1 MNYSRISLIP
11 ILLLII
17 SCNEN
22 STTATAENGQN
33 DEWITI
39 FNGENLDGWIPKI
52 HRHETGDNYAE
63 TFRVTD
69 GMVEVNYDGY
79 DIFENRYGHLF
90 YEKPYSSFHLTWEY
104 RFTDQ
109 WMEDA
114 PSYTYRNSGVMFH
127 SQDPHTINKDQDWP
141 ISVEFQML
149 AEAKEGEKRPTGAVC
164 TPGTEVHIDG
174 ALDERHCIDSSAET
188 FPWDQWVKADLIVYG
203 DSLII
208 HMINGDTVLQY
219 THPRIGSSGVVNNY
233 DPEIKKDGT
242 TLKSGYISL
251 QGEGQGVLFKDIRIR
266 EL

>member
-1 MNYSRISLIP
+1 MKSLYISLLFLA
-11 ILLLII
+11 LLTFA
-17 SCNEN
+17 SCQNGTTEEQDVK
-22 STTATAENGQN
+22 ST
-33 DEWITI
+33 EWTTI
-39 FNGENLDGWIPKI
+39 FNGRDLEGWTPKI

-79 DIFENRYGHLF
+79 EQFENRYGHLF

-104 RFTDQ
+104 KFTDQ

-127 SQDPHTINKDQDWP
+127 SQNPHTILKDQDWP

-149 AEAKEGEKRPTGAVC
+149 AEAKEGQKRPTAAVC
-164 TPGTEVHIDG
+164 TPGTEVVYLG
-174 ALDERHCIDSSAET
+174 ELDERHCIDSTSET
-188 FPWDQWVKADLIVYG
+188 FHWDEWVKADLIVYG

-219 THPRIGSSGVVNNY
+219 TQPRIGSSGVVNNY
-233 DPEIKKDGT
+233 DPEIKQDGQP
-242 TLKSGYISL
+242 LKSGYISL